1 MLDYAGLDGRANA
14 LALRLRAL
22 GVGPDR
28 PVGLLMERSAALVVG
43 MLGILKAGGA
53 YLPLDP
59 VYPDERIR
67 ALLASAGAAAVVTTE
82 DLAGRLDAATPVVV
96 PDGSTAAHG
105 PEVDVRP
112 EHLCYLVFTSGS
124 TGAPKGV
131 AVEHRN
137 YRNYLHG
144 LRERIGGDQQ
154 GWNWALVSTFAADL
168 GTTNVFGALTGGGC
182 LHLLTRDQAT
192 DPEAFAAY
200 AAEHRIDAM
209 KLVPSHLEGLAA
221 HGAGLGGILP
231 GRLLICA
238 GEALRP
244 DLVARIRA
252 ARPDLLLH
260 NHYGPTETT
269 VSMLGAPVPADLGDA
284 ATAPLGL
291 PFGNVGAH
299 VLDARRRPVPV
310 GVPGE
315 LYVSGAG
322 VARGYLGRDDLTAE
336 RFGQVRGGAAT
347 APATWSGGAGR
358 RDRVPRPGRP
368 PGQDPRLPGRD
379 RRGRGRAD
387 RPPRGARGRG
397 GRPRRGRRPQPGR
410 LPGARRPGRRPRPG
424 RAARRAAQPA
434 ATWCRPPWSS
444 WTPCR

>member
-1 MLDYAGLDGRANA
+1 VLDYAELDHRANA
-14 LALRLRAL
+14 LAHRLRAL

-28 PVGLLMERSAALVVG
+28 PVGLLVERSAALVVG

-53 YLPLDP
+53 YLPIDP
-59 VYPDERIR
+59 VYPDERIHG
-67 ALLASAGAAAVVTTE
+67 LLAAAGAAAVVTTE
-82 DLAGRLDAATPVVV
+82 DLRDRLPAGIPAVV
-96 PDGSTAAHG
+96 PDGSATAEA

-124 TGAPKGV
+124 TGTPKGV

-137 YRNYLHG
+137 VRNYLHG
-144 LRERIGGDQQ
+144 LRERIGGDQD

-168 GTTNVFGALTGGGC
+168 GITNVFGALTGGGC
-182 LHLLTRDQAT
+182 LHLLARDQAT

-231 GRLLICA
+231 ARLLICA

-252 ARPDLLLH
+252 ARPDLTLH

-269 VSMLGAPVPADLGDA
+269 VSMLGAPVPADLGDC
-284 ATAPLGL
+284 ATAPLGR

-299 VLDARRRPVPV
+299 VLDALRRPVPV

-336 RFGQVRGGAAT
+336 RFTEV
-347 APATWSGGAGR
+347 AGR
-358 RDRVPRPGRP
+358 RCYRTGDLVRRRPDGAVEFLGRIDHQVKIRGFRVEIGEVEAELTARPEVREAVVVARGEGAARTLVKPTASTVRAATEQAAIRP
-368 PGQDPRLPGRD
+368 D
-379 RRGRGRAD
+379 RRTRGQS
-387 RPPRGARGRG
+387 RP
-397 GRPRRGRRPQPGR
+397 
-410 LPGARRPGRRPRPG
+410 
-424 RAARRAAQPA
+424 
-434 ATWCRPPWSS
+434 T
-444 WTPCR
+444 